1 MCYDLVTLSEESSAA
16 GNSASGNSELPKF
29 IKEPG
34 YFSNRRYYVKQDK
47 TDNLVF
53 KYKVKNKPTYNAYEE
68 DITIV
73 NFYFDKSTILQF
85 TRQQSMT
92 IVDYISQL
100 GGLLGLFLGFSFIS
114 GVELFYWLTIRLGKN
129 IRNSNG
135 SVNSDFKSSTTSSRA
150 SWIQVEEASTEINS
164 IEK

>member
-1 MCYDLVTLSEESSAA
+1 MSNTQFAL
-16 GNSASGNSELPKF
+16 F
-29 IKEPG
+29 I
-34 YFSNRRYYVKQDK
+34 
-47 TDNLVF
+47 
-53 KYKVKNKPTYNAYEE
+53 
-68 DITIV
+68 
-73 NFYFDKSTILQF
+73 QF

-92 IVDYISQL
+92 VVDYISQL

-135 SVNSDFKSSTTSSRA
+135 SVNSDFKSSTNSSRA

>member
-1 MCYDLVTLSEESSAA
+1 M
-16 GNSASGNSELPKF
+16 
-29 IKEPG
+29 
-34 YFSNRRYYVKQDK
+34 
-47 TDNLVF
+47 
-53 KYKVKNKPTYNAYEE
+53 KNKPTYNAYEE

-92 IVDYISQL
+92 VVDYISQL

-129 IRNSNG
+129 IRQWFLAFSANYPFYVFENL
-135 SVNSDFKSSTTSSRA
+135 STYP
-150 SWIQVEEASTEINS
+150 
-164 IEK
+164 

>member
-1 MCYDLVTLSEESSAA
+1 MSNTQFAL
-16 GNSASGNSELPKF
+16 F
-29 IKEPG
+29 I
-34 YFSNRRYYVKQDK
+34 
-47 TDNLVF
+47 
-53 KYKVKNKPTYNAYEE
+53 
-68 DITIV
+68 
-73 NFYFDKSTILQF
+73 QF

-92 IVDYISQL
+92 VVDYISQL

-135 SVNSDFKSSTTSSRA
+135 SVNSDFKSSTSSSRA